1 VIPALGLGVAAYL
14 VGSVPTG
21 LWLGRL
27 VGGVDVRRGGSHR
40 TGATNVQ
47 RTLGTRAGIA
57 VLLIDFGKGLGVV
70 LAVRALTGN
79 DYVAAAA
86 GLAAV
91 VGHVFP
97 LFAGFRGGRGVATG
111 AGAVCGLAPA
121 AVVLAFLTLA
131 AVVTLT
137 RYVSLGSVIAGLSA
151 PIWVLLLRGRTPQS
165 DAALPLAIVTGALV
179 ALAHADNVQRLL
191 RGRESRLGKKPRGEL
206 EKGME
211 QP

>member
-137 RYVSLGSVIAGLSA
+137 RYVSLG

-191 RGRESRLGKKPRGEL
+191 RGRESRLGKKPGGEL